1 MKYKVPIF
9 LWLVENIQRT
19 IKGFV
24 KNDIEAVGITK
35 KKIIKKA

>member
-19 IKGFV
+19 THGFS
-24 KNDIEAVGITK
+24 
-35 KKIIKKA
+35 KKATEGAKVKGL